1 MKLRSEKGFTGIEI
15 AVSVVIIFIFVSI
28 IAILNYRIS
37 STAKEMKLK
46 SDATYLAINEIES
59 VKSDSFSKY
68 DNRSEKNGNSIIVNN
83 EEIKE
88 GYYKTISVID
98 YTDLPG
104 NENKTENIVK
114 KVTVKVSYMFK
125 AKEQTVELS
134 TVVTKEN

>member
-15 AVSVVIIFIFVSI
+15 AVSVVIIFIFVSV

-37 STAKEMKLK
+37 SAAKEIELK

-59 VKSDSFSKY
+59 VKSDNFSKY
-68 DNRSEKNGNSIIVNN
+68 NNRSEKNGNSIIVNN
-83 EEIKE
+83 EEIKD

-125 AKEQTVELS
+125 AKEQTVGLS

>member
-1 MKLRSEKGFTGIEI
+1 MELRSEKGFTGIEI

-37 STAKEMKLK
+37 STAKEIELK

>member
-37 STAKEMKLK
+37 STAKEMELK

>member
-37 STAKEMKLK
+37 STAKEIELK

-59 VKSDSFSKY
+59 VKSDNFSKY
-68 DNRSEKNGNSIIVNN
+68 NNRSEKNGNSIIVNN
-83 EEIKE
+83 EEIKD

>member
-37 STAKEMKLK
+37 STAKEIELK

-98 YTDLPG
+98 YTGLPG

>member
-37 STAKEMKLK
+37 STAKEIELK

>member
-15 AVSVVIIFIFVSI
+15 AVSVVIIFIFVSV

-37 STAKEMKLK
+37 SAAKEIELK

-59 VKSDSFSKY
+59 VKSDNFSKY
-68 DNRSEKNGNSIIVNN
+68 NNRSEKNGNSIIVNN
-83 EEIKE
+83 EEIKD

>member
-1 MKLRSEKGFTGIEI
+1 MKLRSEKGFTGIDI
-15 AVSVVIIFIFVSI
+15 AVSVVIIFIFVSV
-28 IAILNYRIS
+28 IALLNYRIS
-37 STAKEMKLK
+37 STAKEIELK

-59 VKSDSFSKY
+59 VKSDNFLKY
-68 DNRSEKNGNSIIVNN
+68 NNRSVKNGNSVIVTN

-104 NENKTENIVK
+104 NENKIENIVK

>member
-1 MKLRSEKGFTGIEI
+1 MKLRSEKGSTGIEI

-37 STAKEMKLK
+37 STAKEIELK

-59 VKSDSFSKY
+59 VKSDNFSKY
-68 DNRSEKNGNSIIVNN
+68 NNRSEKNGNSIIVNN
-83 EEIKE
+83 EEIKD